1 MRPTLTLAL
10 VACLIVSPVRALAQD
25 YAGTVAPGPIT
36 RSLTREA
43 ARLAATPQPAPAQ
56 PSPAPADGRAAP
68 VEMKWSELA
77 PIVVNQHVEIALA
90 DGRIVRG
97 EALAVRDAELLV
109 QTKGDPPGGTRVARE
124 SIKGVTVKQ
133 TRGSGWRTFGTVV
146 GVIGGLWLTGYAAWA
161 TDSAAV
167 GWTVFLGG
175 TTALG
180 VVGYQLGKQ
189 GDTRTTRIT
198 ILP

>member
-1 MRPTLTLAL
+1 MRPMLRLVFAVVL
-10 VACLIVSPVRALAQD
+10 VANPSHALAQ
-25 YAGTVAPGPIT
+25 APIGRAAEGPIA
-36 RSLTREA
+36 RSLAREA
-43 ARLAATPQPAPAQ
+43 ARLSARAQAAAPA
-56 PSPAPADGRAAP
+56 SAPVGGVP

-109 QTKGDPPGGTRVARE
+109 QTKGDPPGGTKVPRD

-146 GVIGGLWLTGYAAWA
+146 GVIGGLWLTGYAASA
-161 TDSAAV
+161 TDSDAV

-175 TTALG
+175 TTAFG
-180 VVGYQLGKQ
+180 VLGYQLGKQ
-189 GDTRTTRIT
+189 GDTHTTRIV
-198 ILP
+198 IVN